1 MSLKQLILENRKD
14 DFLRKYREKFTN
26 DELKNIF
33 MLSRDLSS
41 NHKFLMFL
49 GDALQ
54 SGNLD
59 IERAKNAVNNFI
71 RYQQALSTK
80 DINQFNSIEDLESE
94 IANHENKTRREFK
107 KLEGADQIYED
118 DRFVVVTPKTPE
130 ASCYYGSGTKWCTA
144 SMNSSTYFDRY
155 NQDGKLFY
163 ILDKK
168 AKSNDRFYKVAMLR
182 KYDGDTTFYDAPD
195 KVFSDGW
202 ILGSELF
209 EKIDRIVTDY
219 MKDNF
224 AKEIEIFKDKEAAK
238 IEMERIR
245 RTQERQRRIREL
257 LAAERRKEDDEWNI
271 DNNTDESN
279 FANAVFEIIQSNY
292 GAEVGEDESIYNL
305 MPGEYSHY
313 DLMTFKWLGEDE
325 SDTEWAVGDWDQVHS
340 AAVDYY
346 KNSFEEMGVDA
357 YNRSFLE
364 GHLNMEKI
372 EEYFEEIYENDVDDN
387 PEAYFR
393 ADDLPLSDEQ
403 EEKIKELEQ
412 ELDMLYEIVNT
423 SEDDEEVANAEERIS
438 EIEYEIDEIKESP
451 EGEPSYGQI
460 QKKVEELMDDVRR
473 DPVSALENYGFD
485 INNFIDVDSIAESSV
500 DADGTGPA
508 LSTYDGSENEVR
520 INGTWYYV
528 YRID

>member
-33 MLSRDLSS
+33 MLSRDLAS
-41 NHKFLMFL
+41 NHKYLMFL

-71 RYQQALSTK
+71 RYQQVLSTK

-94 IANHENKTRREFK
+94 IARHENKTRREVK

-144 SMNSSTYFDRY
+144 SINNSAHFDRY

-168 AKSNDRFYKVAMLR
+168 TKSNDRFYKVAMLR

-195 KVFSDGW
+195 KTFSDGW

-245 RTQERQRRIREL
+245 REQDRQRRIRAL
-257 LAAERRKEDDEWNI
+257 QAAERRKEDDEWNI
-271 DNNTDESN
+271 DNDTEESN
-279 FANAVFEIIQSNY
+279 FANAVFEVIQYNY
-292 GAEVGEDESIYNL
+292 GVEVGEDESIYNL
-305 MPGEYSHY
+305 IPGEYSHY

-372 EEYFEEIYENDVDDN
+372 EEYFEEIYETDVEEN
-387 PEAYFR
+387 PDVYFR
-393 ADDLPLSDEQ
+393 VDDLPLSDEQ
-403 EEKIKELEQ
+403 EKQIKKLEE
-412 ELDMLYEIVNT
+412 ELDEIYEIVNT
-423 SEDDEEVANAEERIS
+423 SEDDEEVAGAEERIS

-460 QKKVEELMDDVRR
+460 QEKVEELMDDVRR
-473 DPVSALENYGFD
+473 DPLFALENYGFD

-508 LSTYDGSENEVR
+508 LSSYDGSENETK

-528 YRID
+528 YRIG

>member
-1 MSLKQLILENRKD
+1 MSLNQLILEGRKD
-14 DFLRKYREKFTN
+14 DFLRKFREKFTN

-33 MLSRDLSS
+33 MLSRDLAP

-59 IERAKNAVNNFI
+59 MERAKNAVNNFI
-71 RYQQALSTK
+71 RYQQTLSTK
-80 DINQFNSIEDLESE
+80 DINQFSSIEDLESE
-94 IANHENKTRREFK
+94 IARHENRTRREVK
-107 KLEGADQIYED
+107 KLEGADQVYED
-118 DRFVVVTPKTPE
+118 DRFVVVTPKTSE

-144 SMNSSTYFDRY
+144 SMNNSSYFDRY

-195 KVFSDGW
+195 KAFSNGW
-202 ILGSELF
+202 ILGSDLF
-209 EKIDRIVTDY
+209 EKIDRVVTDY
-219 MKDNF
+219 MRDNF

-238 IEMERIR
+238 IEMERVR
-245 RTQERQRRIREL
+245 REQDRQRRIRAL
-257 LAAERRKEDDEWNI
+257 QAAERRKEDDEWNI
-271 DNNTDESN
+271 DNDTEESN
-279 FANAVFEIIQSNY
+279 FANAVFEVIQSDY
-292 GAEVGEDESIYNL
+292 GVEVGEDESIYNL
-305 MPGEYSHY
+305 MPGEYPHY

-325 SDTEWAVGDWDQVHS
+325 SDTEWAVGDWDQVHT

-346 KNSFEEMGVDA
+346 KNLFEELGTDG

-372 EEYFEEIYENDVDDN
+372 EEYFEEIYETDVDEN
-387 PEAYFR
+387 PDVYFSE
-393 ADDLPLSDEQ
+393 DELPLSEGQ
-403 EEKIKELEQ
+403 EEQIKELEE
-412 ELDMLYEIVNT
+412 ELTELNEIAYS
-423 SEDDEEVANAEERIS
+423 SEDEEEIAGAEERME
-438 EIEYEIDEIKESP
+438 EIEQEIDYIKQSP
-451 EGEPSYGQI
+451 EGEPSYGQV
-460 QKKVEELMDDVRR
+460 QDKVEELMSDVRH
-473 DPVSALENYGFD
+473 DPLFALQNHGFD
-485 INNFIDVDSIAESSV
+485 IENFIDVDSIAESSV
-500 DADGTGPA
+500 DVDGTGPA
-508 LSTYDGSENEVR
+508 LSAYDGSENEVK

>member
-1 MSLKQLILENRKD
+1 MSLKQLVLENRKD

-94 IANHENKTRREFK
+94 IANHENKTRREVK

-144 SMNSSTYFDRY
+144 SINNSTHFDRY

-195 KVFSDGW
+195 KAFSDGW

-209 EKIDRIVTDY
+209 EKIDRVVTDY
-219 MKDNF
+219 MSDNF
-224 AKEIEIFKDKEAAK
+224 AREIKIFKDKEAAK
-238 IEMERIR
+238 IEMERIG

-305 MPGEYSHY
+305 VPADYSHY
-313 DLMTFKWLGEDE
+313 NLMTFKWLGEDL
-325 SDTEWAVGDWDQVHS
+325 SDTEWAVGDWDQVYE
-340 AAVDYY
+340 AAVDYH
-346 KNSFEEMGVDA
+346 KNLFQEMGTEA
-357 YNRSFLE
+357 YNISFVE
-364 GHLNMEKI
+364 SHLDMEKI
-372 EEYFEEIYENDVDDN
+372 EEYFEEIYENDVNDN
-387 PEAYFR
+387 PEAYFSE
-393 ADDLPLSDEQ
+393 DELPLSDEQ

-438 EIEYEIDEIKESP
+438 EIDYEIDEIKESP

-460 QKKVEELMDDVRR
+460 QKKVEMLIDNVRQNPLNELR
-473 DPVSALENYGFD
+473 SFGFD
-485 INNFIDVDSIAESSV
+485 IDNFIDVDSIAESSV
-500 DADGTGPA
+500 DSDGTGPA
-508 LSTYDGSENEVR
+508 LAVYDGSENEVK